1 MSIMQMLLA
10 AGEATGPLTLT
21 FLGGREDL
29 NPGRTVTVTG
39 AVTEGT
45 FTMPTSVKTALTN
58 IGETCL
64 VVAVVSLER
73 TKLYTGSSA
82 RITDDDSNVWTEQLV
97 VTSAAGTSSGS
108 EVIVMTCELST
119 MPDNFSVWYN
129 STITAGR
136 ACNTAFYAIQ
146 NYSSTT
152 PVSTAGAS
160 TATGWKSSDGVA
172 TITGIQSGDIVLAGY
187 NEDADLT
194 SPGLTEGTED
204 LFTNARQ
211 GTASGNTA
219 AFHSIIATGTSQTFT
234 APADGSAR
242 EGAIGVIAFR

>member
-1 MSIMQMLLA
+1 MSIMQMLFA
-10 AGEATGPLTLT
+10 SGSSGPLTLT

-29 NPGRTVTVTG
+29 DPGRTVTVTSG
-39 AVTEGT
+39 VTEGA

-58 IGETCL
+58 LGETCL

-73 TKLYTGSSA
+73 TDLYAGSSA
-82 RITDDDSNVWTEQLV
+82 RITDDDSNVWTEHLV
-97 VTSAAGTSSGS
+97 ATSATSGADGS
-108 EVIVMTCELST
+108 EVIIMSCELSV
-119 MPDNFSVWYN
+119 MPDNFSVHYQ
-129 STITAGR
+129 STLAAGR

-152 PVSTAGAS
+152 PVATASAT
-160 TATGWKSSDGVA
+160 TATGWDSSDGVA

-187 NEDADLT
+187 NEDADFT

-211 GTASGNTA
+211 GSSSGNTA
-219 AFHSIIATGTSQTFT
+219 AFHSITATGTSQTFT
-234 APADGSAR
+234 APADGAAR